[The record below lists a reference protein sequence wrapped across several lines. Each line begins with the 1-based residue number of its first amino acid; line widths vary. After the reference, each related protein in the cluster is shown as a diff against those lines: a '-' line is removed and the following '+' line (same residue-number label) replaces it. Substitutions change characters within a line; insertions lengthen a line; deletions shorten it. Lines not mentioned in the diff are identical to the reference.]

1 MSTHIHSPVSVTPTL
16 QHPCQHPYTILCLS
30 HPPYNTHV
38 NTHTVLYP
46 SHPPVNT
53 HTVLCLSHPPY
64 NTHQFSFQ
72 SKVSPSLL
80 PTAVIANFEQFAV
93 LLEHKRLAP
102 FFQPWFPQTIGLQN
116 VYKSQNGLF
125 VYWTEALYIY
135 IIYIIIYSPANR
147 TVSPQDFYKTCTL
160 HKHKTYKHNPKLSP
174 FGIALI
180 KSGNKV
186 RRCWYHW
193 PFRSGVSIPD

>member
-1 MSTHIHSPVSVTPTL
+1 MHKSCELSITPILQHPCQHTQYCELCPSHPPYSPVICKLSVIPMSTHIHSPVSVTPTL
-16 QHPCQHPYTILCLS
+16 QHPCQHTHTVLCLS

-102 FFQPWFPQTIGLQN
+102 FFQP
-116 VYKSQNGLF
+116 
-125 VYWTEALYIY
+125 
-135 IIYIIIYSPANR
+135 
-147 TVSPQDFYKTCTL
+147 
-160 HKHKTYKHNPKLSP
+160 
-174 FGIALI
+174 
-180 KSGNKV
+180 
-186 RRCWYHW
+186 
-193 PFRSGVSIPD
+193 